1 MKICFIFS
9 NIHLKNIT
17 AQPKIAYSIAIE
29 CTNQGNEVYIISNR
43 PKNLEINN
51 YKYRNIKYLFLN
63 GIGEFNT
70 YFLNTLKI
78 INYIVRNRIEVIFVQ
93 GYLLM
98 LFIWPIARIL
108 NKPLYCSICEILEA
122 VSSKYSRFIIFCLNR
137 VSGVF
142 VTSNYIK
149 KQLISNGLKH
159 KRIYVVR
166 IGLKEMNQKNK
177 LKVKKMW
184 DVLYFGDSSKE
195 RGFDIIYHIAKI
207 LNRNIFKVII
217 RNKINCIEEI
227 AILKKMKNVSVS
239 NTVSGNEL
247 ENIIKASKV
256 VLLPF
261 RWMGVTPP
269 LSIVE
274 CMSLGACVITSNI
287 PGVDEII
294 ENEQNGII
302 LDFIDIKNSAMDVK
316 YYINN
321 SKIRDSIGKKA
332 KVFIREK
339 YNKKEYENIIKII
352 TNHNGKY

>member
-122 VSSKYSRFIIFCLNR
+122 VSSKYSRFIIFCLTG
-137 VSGVF
+137 SAL
-142 VTSNYIK
+142 TC
-149 KQLISNGLKH
+149 
-159 KRIYVVR
+159 
-166 IGLKEMNQKNK
+166 K
-177 LKVKKMW
+177 LK
-184 DVLYFGDSSKE
+184 FIE
-195 RGFDIIYHIAKI
+195 RHA
-207 LNRNIFKVII
+207 
-217 RNKINCIEEI
+217 
-227 AILKKMKNVSVS
+227 
-239 NTVSGNEL
+239 
-247 ENIIKASKV
+247 
-256 VLLPF
+256 
-261 RWMGVTPP
+261 
-269 LSIVE
+269 
-274 CMSLGACVITSNI
+274 
-287 PGVDEII
+287 
-294 ENEQNGII
+294 
-302 LDFIDIKNSAMDVK
+302 
-316 YYINN
+316 
-321 SKIRDSIGKKA
+321 
-332 KVFIREK
+332 
-339 YNKKEYENIIKII
+339 
-352 TNHNGKY
+352 